1 MEKSDKK
8 SVILAFI
15 FLFILIGFLG
25 YATYVKVTYK
35 EENNNN
41 NNTTID
47 TPVMLSLDNIIKN
60 FNSSK
65 VASDYFA
72 LGTTLAME
80 TGPTGFNIVYSNEEE
95 NGTIEGTYA
104 AYTISIKFNKDNT
117 QIANDVFKELVNI
130 SCKNQ
135 KYADRECDLTV
146 DEFLK
151 GNYSVDG
158 LTYEKMSDEEIY
170 LKVNT
175 AKKLELFVG
184 ETSYN
189 AGDLIDINNTNYI
202 VTNNEFELSNIVLNY
217 SSSDSTLTYSAS
229 VKNLLGDSKN
239 TKVELS
245 LYDSNNNLLLTS
257 SFDNSTLSDKN
268 NFDLSVNMVL
278 DDSISYEN
286 IKYLSINFINE

>member
-47 TPVMLSLDNIIKN
+47 TPVMLSLDNIIKD

-80 TGPTGFNIVYSNEEE
+80 KGPTGFNIVYSNEEE
-95 NGTIEGTYA
+95 NGTIEGTYV

-184 ETSYN
+184 GISYN

>member
-47 TPVMLSLDNIIKN
+47 TPVMLSLDNIIKD

-80 TGPTGFNIVYSNEEE
+80 KGPTGFNIVYSNEEE

-184 ETSYN
+184 GISYN

-268 NFDLSVNMVL
+268 YFDLSVNMVL

>member
-47 TPVMLSLDNIIKN
+47 TPVMLSLDNIIKD

-257 SFDNSTLSDKN
+257 SFDNSALSDKN

>member
-47 TPVMLSLDNIIKN
+47 TPVMLSLDNIIKD

-80 TGPTGFNIVYSNEEE
+80 KGPTGFNIVYSNEEE

-217 SSSDSTLTYSAS
+217 SSFDSTLTYSAS

>member
-47 TPVMLSLDNIIKN
+47 TPVMLSLDNIIKD

-80 TGPTGFNIVYSNEEE
+80 KGPTGFNIVYSNEEE
-95 NGTIEGTYA
+95 NGTIEGTYV

-184 ETSYN
+184 GISYN

-257 SFDNSTLSDKN
+257 SFDNSALSDKN

>member
-41 NNTTID
+41 TTID
-47 TPVMLSLDNIIKN
+47 TPVMLSLDNIIKD

-80 TGPTGFNIVYSNEEE
+80 KGPTGFNIVYSNEEE
-95 NGTIEGTYA
+95 NGTIEGTYV

>member
-47 TPVMLSLDNIIKN
+47 TPVMLSLDNIIKD

-80 TGPTGFNIVYSNEEE
+80 KGPTGFNIVYSNEEE
-95 NGTIEGTYA
+95 NGTIEGTYV

>member
-47 TPVMLSLDNIIKN
+47 TPVMLSLDNIIKD

-80 TGPTGFNIVYSNEEE
+80 KGPTGFNIVYSNEEE
-95 NGTIEGTYA
+95 NGTIEGTYV

-268 NFDLSVNMVL
+268 KFDLSVNMVL

>member
-47 TPVMLSLDNIIKN
+47 TPVMLSLDNIIKD

-95 NGTIEGTYA
+95 NGTIEGTYV

-184 ETSYN
+184 GISYN

-278 DDSISYEN
+278 VDSISYEN

>member
-95 NGTIEGTYA
+95 NGTIEGTYV

-184 ETSYN
+184 GTSYN

>member
-41 NNTTID
+41 TTID
-47 TPVMLSLDNIIKN
+47 TPVMLSLDNIIKD

-80 TGPTGFNIVYSNEEE
+80 KGPTGFNIVYSNEEE
-95 NGTIEGTYA
+95 NGTIEGTYV

-257 SFDNSTLSDKN
+257 SFDNSALSDKN

>member
-47 TPVMLSLDNIIKN
+47 TPVMLSLDNIIKD

-80 TGPTGFNIVYSNEEE
+80 KGPTGFNIVYSNEEE

-184 ETSYN
+184 GTSYN

-268 NFDLSVNMVL
+268 KFDLSVNMVL

>member
-47 TPVMLSLDNIIKN
+47 TPVMLSLDNIIKD

-95 NGTIEGTYA
+95 NGTIEGTYV

-184 ETSYN
+184 GISYN

-257 SFDNSTLSDKN
+257 SFDNSALSDKN

>member
-41 NNTTID
+41 NTTID
-47 TPVMLSLDNIIKN
+47 TPVMLSLDNIIKD

-80 TGPTGFNIVYSNEEE
+80 KGPTGFNIVYSNEEE
-95 NGTIEGTYA
+95 NGTIEGTYV

-146 DEFLK
+146 DEFMK

>member
-47 TPVMLSLDNIIKN
+47 TPVMLSLDNIIKD

-80 TGPTGFNIVYSNEEE
+80 KGPTGFNIVYSNEEE
-95 NGTIEGTYA
+95 NGTIEGTYV

-257 SFDNSTLSDKN
+257 SFDNSALSDKN

>member
-47 TPVMLSLDNIIKN
+47 TPVMLSLDNIIKD

-80 TGPTGFNIVYSNEEE
+80 KGPTGFNIVYSNEEE
-95 NGTIEGTYA
+95 NGTIEGTYV

-184 ETSYN
+184 GISYN

-268 NFDLSVNMVL
+268 KFDLSVNMVL

>member
-47 TPVMLSLDNIIKN
+47 TPVMLSLDNIIKD

-80 TGPTGFNIVYSNEEE
+80 KGPTGFNIVYSNEEE
-95 NGTIEGTYA
+95 NGTIEGTYV

-184 ETSYN
+184 GTSYN

-268 NFDLSVNMVL
+268 KFDLSVNMVL

>member
-41 NNTTID
+41 TTID
-47 TPVMLSLDNIIKN
+47 TPVMLSLDNIIKD

-80 TGPTGFNIVYSNEEE
+80 KGPTGFNIVYSNEEE
-95 NGTIEGTYA
+95 NGTIEGTYV

-146 DEFLK
+146 DEFMK

-158 LTYEKMSDEEIY
+158 LIYEKMSDEEIY

-184 ETSYN
+184 GISYN

>member
-41 NNTTID
+41 TTID
-47 TPVMLSLDNIIKN
+47 TPVMLSLDNIIKD

-80 TGPTGFNIVYSNEEE
+80 KGPTGFNIVYSNEEE

-257 SFDNSTLSDKN
+257 SFDNSALSDKN

>member
-47 TPVMLSLDNIIKN
+47 TPVMLSLDNIIKD

-80 TGPTGFNIVYSNEEE
+80 KGPTGFNIVYSNEEE
-95 NGTIEGTYA
+95 NGTIEGTYV

-146 DEFLK
+146 DEFMK

-158 LTYEKMSDEEIY
+158 LIYEKMSDEEIY

-184 ETSYN
+184 GISYN

-257 SFDNSTLSDKN
+257 SFDNSALSDKN